1 MIPCRSKTTDVGA
14 KKMSDM
20 IMKLKENEN
29 VCKFCNVI
37 EGLVLV
43 TFPLAVPILIMWGA
57 STW

>member
-1 MIPCRSKTTDVGA
+1 
-14 KKMSDM
+14 MSNM

-37 EGLVLV
+37 EALVLV